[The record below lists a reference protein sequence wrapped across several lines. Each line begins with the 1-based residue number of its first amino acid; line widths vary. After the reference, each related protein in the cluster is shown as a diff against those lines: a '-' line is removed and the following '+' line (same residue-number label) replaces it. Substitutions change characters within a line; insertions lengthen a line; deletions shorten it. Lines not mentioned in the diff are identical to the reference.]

1 MSQWTKPE
9 LRAQSIYQI
18 FPRNFTEAGTLD
30 AAAEELRRVKAMGFD
45 IVYLTPIHPIGRVA
59 RKGSVGSPYA
69 IRDYRAVDPALGGEE
84 ALIRF
89 ADAAHGLGLK
99 LIIDVVYNHTSPDSV
114 LANERPD
121 WFIKGPDGRPGRKV
135 DDWSDV
141 VDLDFK
147 APGLRDYL
155 IETLE
160 KWLRLGVDGFR
171 CDVASL
177 VPVDFW
183 VEARRRAEAVKPT
196 IWLAES
202 VHKEFVSHMRSLG
215 HYAACDAELYAA
227 FDLLYD
233 YDGREY
239 FDRYIR
245 GQARIGEYLH
255 FLTLQASM
263 LPGEAIKARCLE
275 NHDQER
281 AAALIPHADRLRC
294 WTAFEMLLPGSF
306 FAYMGQEW
314 ALTKRSSLFEKDV
327 IDRSLA
333 DRGFEA
339 FFAAAQPTLK
349 ALRGRTRS
357 FKAEEIGVGLVRVD
371 IEAEGG
377 KRYLGL
383 FNLDGRR
390 GRLDAR
396 ELKLAGL
403 GGVELLSAKP
413 VAIGEALEL
422 SGEPLIIE
430 LA

>member
-1 MSQWTKPE
+1 MSQWTKAE
-9 LRAQSIYQI
+9 LKAQSIYQI
-18 FPRNFTEAGTLD
+18 FPRNFTQAGTLD
-30 AAAEELRRVKAMGFD
+30 AAAEELGRVKAMGFD
-45 IVYLTPIHPIGRVA
+45 IVYLTPVHPIGQLA
-59 RKGSVGSPYA
+59 RKGALGSPYA

-84 ALIRF
+84 ALVRF
-89 ADAAHGLGLK
+89 IKAAHGLGLK
-99 LIIDVVYNHTSPDSV
+99 LIIDVVYNHTAPDAV
-114 LANERPD
+114 LVRERPE
-121 WFIKGPDGRPGRKV
+121 WFIKGPDGKPGRKV
-135 DDWSDV
+135 DEWSDV
-141 VDLDFK
+141 VDLDFS
-147 APGLRDYL
+147 APGLREYL

-177 VPVDFW
+177 VPADFW
-183 VEARRRAEAVKPT
+183 VEARRRAEAIKPT

-202 VHKEFVSHMRSLG
+202 VHKEFVSHMRSRG

-239 FDRYIR
+239 FDRAIR
-245 GQARIGEYLH
+245 GQARVGDYLH
-255 FLTLQASM
+255 FLTLQDSM
-263 LPGEAIKARCLE
+263 LPAGALKARNLE

-281 AAALIPHADRLRC
+281 AAALIPHVDRLRS
-294 WTAFEMLLPGSF
+294 WTAFEMLLPGTF

-314 ALTKRSSLFEKDV
+314 ALAKRPSLFEKDV

-339 FFAAAQPTLK
+339 FFVAAQPKLK
-349 ALRGRTRS
+349 AIRGRTRS

-371 IEAEGG
+371 IADRDGR
-377 KRYLGL
+377 RYLGL

-390 GRLDAR
+390 GRLNAR
-396 ELKLAGL
+396 ELGLAGL
-403 GGVELLSAKP
+403 SGAELLSGAR
-413 VAIGEALEL
+413 VAIGETLEL
-422 SGEPLIIE
+422 SGEPLVME

>member
-1 MSQWTKPE
+1 MSQWTRPE
-9 LRAQSIYQI
+9 LKAKSIYQI
-18 FPRNFTEAGTLD
+18 FPRNFTQAGTLD
-30 AAAEELRRVKAMGFD
+30 AAAEELGRVKAMGFD

-69 IRDYRAVDPALGGEE
+69 IQDYRTVDPALGGEA
-84 ALIRF
+84 ALVRF
-89 ADAAHGLGLK
+89 ANAAHAKGLR
-99 LIIDVVYNHTSPDSV
+99 LIIDVVYNHTAPDSV
-114 LANERPD
+114 LARDRPE
-121 WFIKGPDGRPGRKV
+121 WFIKGPDGKPGRKV

-160 KWLRLGVDGFR
+160 TWLRLGVDGFR

-177 VPVDFW
+177 VPADFW
-183 VEARRRAEAVKPT
+183 VEARRRAEAIKPT

-255 FLTLQASM
+255 FLSLQESM
-263 LPGEAIKARCLE
+263 LPAGALKARCLE

-281 AAALIPHADRLRC
+281 AAALIPHADRLRS
-294 WTAFEMLLPGSF
+294 WTAFEMLLPGTF

-314 ALTKRSSLFEKDV
+314 ALTAKPSLFENDV
-327 IDRSLA
+327 IDRTQA
-333 DRGFEA
+333 NREFEA
-339 FFAAAQPTLK
+339 FFTAAQPKLQ

-357 FKAEEIGVGLVRVD
+357 FKAEELGLGLVQVD
-371 IEAEGG
+371 IVDEGG

-390 GRLDAR
+390 GRLNAL
-396 ELKLAGL
+396 ELGLAGL
-403 GGVELLSAKP
+403 SGAELLSGAR
-413 VAIGEALEL
+413 VSIGEAFEL
-422 SGEPLIIE
+422 GGEPLLIE

>member
-30 AAAEELRRVKAMGFD
+30 AAAEELGRVKAMGFD
-45 IVYLTPIHPIGRVA
+45 IVYLTPIHPVGRVA

-84 ALIRF
+84 ALVRF
-89 ADAAHGLGLK
+89 ANAARGKGLK

-183 VEARRRAEAVKPT
+183 VEARRRAEAIKPT

-255 FLTLQASM
+255 FLSLQESM

-281 AAALIPHADRLRC
+281 AAALIPHADRLRS
-294 WTAFEMLLPGSF
+294 WTAFEMLLPGTF

-314 ALTKRSSLFEKDV
+314 ALAKRPSLFEKDV
-327 IDRSLA
+327 IDRSLT

-339 FFAAAQPTLK
+339 FFTAAQPKLK
-349 ALRGRTRS
+349 ALRARTRS
-357 FKAEEIGVGLVRVD
+357 FKAEELGVGLVRVD
-371 IEAEGG
+371 LEGEGG

-390 GRLDAR
+390 GRLNAL
-396 ELKLAGL
+396 ELGLAGL
-403 GGVELLSAKP
+403 GGAELLSGKP
-413 VAIGEALEL
+413 MAIGESLEL
-422 SGEPLIIE
+422 SGEPLVIE